1 MESTTSPSRRTRR
14 TVSVVLG
21 IVGGT
26 LDLGVGLLIL
36 ASGPMASSDGM
47 GVSGAYVGAILLLLL
62 GGVILGSTAQMIGT
76 RQSPRRRSQGF
87 LMIVYGVLML
97 VAGAAMLG
105 RLLPTMQAPDVSGAA
120 MIGVGLAMLYVGA
133 MMRVAG
139 WLGIVDNDE
148 KFARVYAV
156 VFGVGAGFVGDEVGL
171 LLTFDNYYSE
181 LTFEFLVAALAFLIL
196 VALMIRYRK
205 QILEEVFHLSRGER
219 LTHVGV
225 FLIGFSAIL
234 FAFDTLEL
242 GVPLILVGFALFVWG
257 YRREHRVARK
267 SGTGP

>member
-87 LMIVYGVLML
+87 LML

-133 MMRVAG
+133 TMR
-139 WLGIVDNDE
+139 
-148 KFARVYAV
+148 RVHMS
-156 VFGVGAGFVGDEVGL
+156 F
-171 LLTFDNYYSE
+171 
-181 LTFEFLVAALAFLIL
+181 
-196 VALMIRYRK
+196 R
-205 QILEEVFHLSRGER
+205 
-219 LTHVGV
+219 
-225 FLIGFSAIL
+225 
-234 FAFDTLEL
+234 
-242 GVPLILVGFALFVWG
+242 
-257 YRREHRVARK
+257 
-267 SGTGP
+267 

>member
-87 LMIVYGVLML
+87 LMIVYGFLML

-120 MIGVGLAMLYVGA
+120 MIGVGLPCSTSG
-133 MMRVAG
+133 RRCG
-139 WLGIVDNDE
+139 
-148 KFARVYAV
+148 
-156 VFGVGAGFVGDEVGL
+156 GF
-171 LLTFDNYYSE
+171 TCPS
-181 LTFEFLVAALAFLIL
+181 
-196 VALMIRYRK
+196 
-205 QILEEVFHLSRGER
+205 GE
-219 LTHVGV
+219 
-225 FLIGFSAIL
+225 
-234 FAFDTLEL
+234 
-242 GVPLILVGFALFVWG
+242 
-257 YRREHRVARK
+257 
-267 SGTGP
+267 